1 MDEGWPVVIG
11 TLRLEERE
19 RLWKFRSMIER
30 AKYFADVEVI
40 KITHE
45 DEEKLAVLLL
55 QVRFCSK
62 LKSAHFKCEKDLTM
76 IMGRPVQFF
85 PPGVFGNL
93 HGRSSQAKDAY
104 ASLSELCVSGN
115 FCGPIHTFLFLR
127 FTETK
132 YKRGT
137 IGQFRSV
144 CWCMNRPGA
153 NRTIRS
159 SRILCGRCPSRSS
172 SDTRVCSGRIAR

>member
-1 MDEGWPVVIG
+1 MHGGGVLHPAGRHGVFHIVRVTETACSSRFATICGMVAGKCIDVCLPNRASCHGRGWPAVIG

-76 IMGRPVQFF
+76 IMERPVQFF
-85 PPGVFGNL
+85 FPQGGV
-93 HGRSSQAKDAY
+93 
-104 ASLSELCVSGN
+104 
-115 FCGPIHTFLFLR
+115 
-127 FTETK
+127 
-132 YKRGT
+132 
-137 IGQFRSV
+137 
-144 CWCMNRPGA
+144 W
-153 NRTIRS
+153 
-159 SRILCGRCPSRSS
+159 
-172 SDTRVCSGRIAR
+172 